1 MAEMNKAPENR
12 APLLAAEPSGFVEDD
27 EDGCPETTEGE
38 DDGEP
43 EVIPGTSTDAAK
55 VISKKMGKRRSG
67 RELAFRLLF
76 QIDVG
81 GGTPE
86 EVFAAARIA
95 SESTAEVW
103 VFATQVARGAWE
115 TRGEIDPI
123 IEKYASGWTLDR
135 MANADRNLL
144 RIAIYEILHREDIPR
159 SVSINEA
166 VELSKR
172 YSTADS
178 AKFINGILGAFAREQ
193 GE

>member
-1 MAEMNKAPENR
+1 MAEINEAPENH
-12 APLLAAEPSGFVEDD
+12 APSVAPSSSEFIED
-27 EDGCPETTEGE
+27 EDGDDLEAGGE
-38 DDGEP
+38 DDSDTG
-43 EVIPGTSTDAAK
+43 VILGASTDAAK

-81 GGTPE
+81 GGTPH
-86 EVFAAARIA
+86 EVFTAARIA
-95 SESTAEVW
+95 SESTPEVW
-103 VFATQVARGAWE
+103 VFASQVALGAWE
-115 TRGEIDPI
+115 ARGEIDPI
-123 IEKYASGWTLDR
+123 IEKYAAGWTLDR

-178 AKFINGILGAFAREQ
+178 AKFINGILGSFAREQ